1 MIRQW
6 YHKNLKEKDYYQIFQ
21 PFKPGALITLRR
33 AMEFKQKMKKAC
45 RVKNLVILCL
55 LLCFLW
61 WGNNA
66 VVRYWSQPLVT
77 DISYIF
83 GETKL
88 GVQFPQI
95 TLCQKLLENP
105 IVKECHDGSWN
116 FVSTL
121 ASCMNRNKSVEFK
134 QNLHPEIENVVEMVR
149 FWTGSEYLSL
159 WPLYGTIW
167 TRVVLIESG
176 PCYMLDL
183 SKVDKFKYVSVENN
197 AGRPGIEFVMAEN
210 NQWQMISLLL
220 HTRFDLPDAI
230 QLNGYFVISFS
241 DKIKQAHK
249 FELRKKINKRESTR
263 NVPCV
268 EYEHRTCK
276 SIEDNKEIIAK
287 FNCSMPSLYSGEH
300 LDNVIPKDMSTCSYD
315 VTMKALDFYLNRGGN
330 CSTAQTCKSV
340 RFTSGYK
347 TEKTWLENKTVV
359 YVVFENPEVEYH
371 HSHISYDLVNLIGEL
386 GGVLG
391 LTLGA
396 SALTLFESLFQHV
409 TFY

>member
-1 MIRQW
+1 MIC
-6 YHKNLKEKDYYQIFQ
+6 KES
-21 PFKPGALITLRR
+21 L
-33 AMEFKQKMKKAC
+33 KKAC
-45 RVKNLVILCL
+45 RVKNLVIFCL
-55 LLCFLW
+55 LTCFLW
-61 WGNNA
+61 WGSNA
-66 VVRYWSQPLVT
+66 VVRYWNQPLVT
-77 DISYIF
+77 DISYIY

-105 IVKECHDGSWN
+105 IIKACHDGSWN

-121 ASCMNRNKSVEFK
+121 ACCMKNNNSVDLI
-134 QNLHPEIENVVEMVR
+134 QNLHADIENIVELVR
-149 FWTGSEYLSL
+149 FWTGSEYVSL
-159 WPLYGTIW
+159 WPLYGNVW

-183 SKVDKFKYVSVENN
+183 SKVDKFKYVSVETV
-197 AGRPGIEFVMAEN
+197 GRPGIEFVMAESN
-210 NQWQMISLLL
+210 PWQMVNLMLN
-220 HTRFDLPDAI
+220 TRYDLPDAI

-263 NVPCV
+263 NVPCKK
-268 EYEHRTCK
+268 YEHRTCQ
-276 SIEDNKEIIAK
+276 SIKDNKEIIAK
-287 FNCSMPSLYSGEH
+287 FNCSIPSLYSGEH
-300 LDNVIPKDMSTCSYD
+300 LDNVIPKGMSNCSYD
-315 VTMKALDFYLNRGGN
+315 VTMEVLDFYLNRGGN
-330 CSTAQTCKSV
+330 CPTTQTCESV
-340 RFTSGYK
+340 RFTSSYK
-347 TEKTWLENKTVV
+347 TEKTWLGNKTVV

-396 SALTLFESLFQHV
+396 SALTLFESLFKHV

>member
-1 MIRQW
+1 M
-6 YHKNLKEKDYYQIFQ
+6 
-21 PFKPGALITLRR
+21 
-33 AMEFKQKMKKAC
+33 
-45 RVKNLVILCL
+45 
-55 LLCFLW
+55 
-61 WGNNA
+61 
-66 VVRYWSQPLVT
+66 T
-77 DISYIF
+77 DISYIY

-105 IVKECHDGSWN
+105 IIKACHDGSWN

-121 ASCMNRNKSVEFK
+121 ASCMKNNNSVDLI
-134 QNLHPEIENVVEMVR
+134 QNLHTDIENIVEMVR
-149 FWTGSEYLSL
+149 FWTGSEYVSL
-159 WPLYGTIW
+159 WPLYGNVW

-183 SKVDKFKYVSVENN
+183 SKVEKFKYVSVETV
-197 AGRPGIEFVMAEN
+197 GRPGIEFVMAEN
-210 NQWQMISLLL
+210 NQWKMVNLMLN
-220 HTRFDLPDAI
+220 TRYDLPDAI

-249 FELRKKINKRESTR
+249 FELRKKISKRESTR
-263 NVPCV
+263 NDPCKK
-268 EYEHRTCK
+268 YEHRTCQ
-276 SIEDNKEIIAK
+276 SIKDNKEIIEK
-287 FNCSMPSLYSGEH
+287 FNCSLPSLYSGEH
-300 LDNVIPKDMSTCSYD
+300 LDNVIPKDMSNCSYD
-315 VTMKALDFYLNRGGN
+315 VTMEVLDFYLNRGGN
-330 CSTAQTCKSV
+330 CPTTQTCESV
-340 RFTSGYK
+340 RFTSSYK

>member
-1 MIRQW
+1 M
-6 YHKNLKEKDYYQIFQ
+6 KCKES
-21 PFKPGALITLRR
+21 L
-33 AMEFKQKMKKAC
+33 KKAC
-45 RVKNLVILCL
+45 RVKNLVIFCL
-55 LLCFLW
+55 LICFLW
-61 WGNNA
+61 WGSNA
-66 VVRYWSQPLVT
+66 VVRYWSQPLAT
-77 DISYIF
+77 DISYIY

-105 IVKECHDGSWN
+105 IIKACHDGSWN
-116 FVSTL
+116 FVRTL
-121 ASCMNRNKSVEFK
+121 ASCMKSNKSVDLLP
-134 QNLHPEIENVVEMVR
+134 NLHTEIENIVEMVR
-149 FWTGSEYLSL
+149 FWTGSEYVSL
-159 WPLYGTIW
+159 WPLYGNVW

-183 SKVDKFKYVSVENN
+183 SKVDKFKYVSVETV
-197 AGRPGIEFVMAEN
+197 GRPGIEFVMAKN
-210 NQWQMISLLL
+210 NQWQMMNLMLN
-220 HTRFDLPDAI
+220 TRYDLPDAI
-230 QLNGYFVISFS
+230 QLNGYFVLSFS

-268 EYEHRTCK
+268 EYEHRTCQ
-276 SIEDNKEIIAK
+276 SIEDNKEIIEK

-300 LDNVIPKDMSTCSYD
+300 LDNIIPKDMSNCSYD
-315 VTMKALDFYLNRGGN
+315 ITMDALDFYLNRGGN
-330 CSTAQTCKSV
+330 CSTAQTCESV
-340 RFTSGYK
+340 RFTSSYK

-396 SALTLFESLFQHV
+396 SALTLFESLFKHV